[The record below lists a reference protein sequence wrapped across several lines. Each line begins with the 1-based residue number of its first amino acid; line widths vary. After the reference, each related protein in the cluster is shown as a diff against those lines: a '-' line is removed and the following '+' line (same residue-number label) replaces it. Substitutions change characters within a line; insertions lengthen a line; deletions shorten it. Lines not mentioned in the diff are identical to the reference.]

1 LRERVRIGIDA
12 TCWANERGY
21 GRFTREIVSAMA
33 ALAPNDEFVCF
44 LDRKSAD
51 LFRLTAPNVR
61 RVVIELR
68 EAPVVAASAAGRRRL
83 GDILRMTR
91 AVARE
96 PLDVFLSPSVY
107 TYFPLPLRLPAVI
120 TIHDA
125 IPERFSALTFPSAR
139 SRLFW
144 RMKVRLALIQSRLV
158 LTVSDHAANELVRVL
173 GIARARVRVALEA
186 PSPEYTPS
194 RSEADVA
201 MAAERVGLP
210 SGARWFVYV
219 GGFNPHKN
227 VPAIVRAHAALA
239 KELGPAAPYL
249 LLVGTRER
257 DVFQTEGADIQATV
271 ESGGA
276 SHFVRWTGFIEDEML
291 RDLHSGSL
299 GLILVSESEGFG
311 LPAVEAA
318 ACGAPVIATTDS
330 PLPELLKGGGIFIRP
345 GDDAGLLSA
354 MRTLAVDEKKRR
366 ELGTAALAAARK
378 LTWDHGAR
386 AALSAIREAAS

>member
-1 LRERVRIGIDA
+1 VRIGIDA

-33 ALAPNDEFVCF
+33 ALAPADEFICF
-44 LDRKSAD
+44 IDRKSAD

-61 RVVIELR
+61 RVVIDLR
-68 EAPVVAASAAGRRRL
+68 EAPVVAASAVGRRRL

-107 TYFPLPLRLPAVI
+107 TYFPLPFGLRAVI

-125 IPERFSALTFPSAR
+125 IPERFWTLTFPSRR

-144 RMKVRLALIQSRLV
+144 RMKVRLALIQSRIV
-158 LTVSDHAANELVRVL
+158 LTVSDYAATELVRVL
-173 GIARARVRVALEA
+173 GVAPDKVRVALEA
-186 PSPEYTPS
+186 PSPEYRPAD
-194 RSEADVA
+194 SEAEVA
-201 MAAERVGLP
+201 AAAKQVGLP
-210 SGARWFVYV
+210 PGARWFVYV

-239 KELGPAAPYL
+239 RESGGAAPYL

-257 DVFQTEGADIQATV
+257 DVFQTEGADIQAAI
-271 ESGGA
+271 EEGGVA
-276 SHFVRWTGFIEDEML
+276 HLVKWTGFLEDQIL

-299 GLILVSESEGFG
+299 GLLLVSESEGFG

-330 PLPELLKGGGIFIRP
+330 PLPQLLEGGGIFVPP
-345 GDDAGLLSA
+345 GDDAALLSA
-354 MRTLAVDEKKRR
+354 MRTLAVDEEKRLD
-366 ELGTAALAAARK
+366 LGSVALAAARK
-378 LTWDHGAR
+378 LTWDRGAR
-386 AALSAIREAAS
+386 AALGAIREAAS

>member
-1 LRERVRIGIDA
+1 MRIGIDA

-33 ALAPNDEFVCF
+33 DLAPKDQFICF

-51 LFRLTAPNVR
+51 LFNLSAPNVR
-61 RVVIELR
+61 AIVVDLR

-83 GDILRMTR
+83 SDILRMTR
-91 AVARE
+91 AVARQ

-158 LTVSDHAANELVRVL
+158 LTVSDYAAGELVRML
-173 GIARARVRVALEA
+173 GIASEKVRVAPEA
-186 PSPEYTPS
+186 PSSDYHPS
-194 RSEADVA
+194 KSEAEVA
-201 MAAERVGLP
+201 AAAERVGLP

-227 VPAIVRAHAALA
+227 VSAIVRAHAALA
-239 KELGPAAPYL
+239 KELGAAAPYL

-257 DVFQTEGADIQATV
+257 DVFQTEGAHIQSAVAT
-271 ESGGA
+271 GGA
-276 SHFVRWTGFIEDEML
+276 SHLVKWTGFLEDEIL
-291 RDLHSGSL
+291 RPLHSGSL
-299 GLILVSESEGFG
+299 GLVLVSESEGFG

-330 PLPELLKGGGIFIRP
+330 PLPDLLEGGGIFVSP
-345 GDDAGLLSA
+345 GDDAALLSA
-354 MRTLAVDEKKRR
+354 MRTLAVDETKRR
-366 ELGTAALAAARK
+366 ELGTAALAAAQK
-378 LTWDHGAR
+378 LTWDSGAR

>member
-1 LRERVRIGIDA
+1 
-12 TCWANERGY
+12 
-21 GRFTREIVSAMA
+21 MA
-33 ALAPNDEFVCF
+33 ALAPEDEFVCF
-44 LDRKSAD
+44 LDRKSAN
-51 LFRLTAPNVR
+51 LFNLSAPNVR
-61 RVVIELR
+61 TIVVDLR
-68 EAPVVAASAAGRRRL
+68 EAPVVAASAAGRRRVS
-83 GDILRMTR
+83 DILRMTR
-91 AVARE
+91 AVARQ

-158 LTVSDHAANELVRVL
+158 LTVSDYAASELGRML
-173 GIARARVRVALEA
+173 GIASEKLRVALEA
-186 PSPEYTPS
+186 PSSDYYPS
-194 RSEADVA
+194 TS
-201 MAAERVGLP
+201 AAEVTAATERVGLP

-239 KELGPAAPYL
+239 KELGAAAPYL

-257 DVFQTEGADIQATV
+257 DVFQTEGAYIQSGV
-271 ESGGA
+271 ETGGA
-276 SHFVRWTGFIEDEML
+276 SHLVKWTGFLEDEIL
-291 RDLHSGSL
+291 RSLHSGSL
-299 GLILVSESEGFG
+299 GLVLASESEGFG

-330 PLPELLKGGGIFIRP
+330 PLPHLLEGGGIFVSP
-345 GDDAGLLSA
+345 GDDAALLSA
-354 MRTLAVDEKKRR
+354 MRTLAIDETKRR
-366 ELGTAALAAARK
+366 ELGTGALAAARK
-378 LTWDHGAR
+378 LTWDRGAR

>member
-1 LRERVRIGIDA
+1 MRIGIDA

-33 ALAPNDEFVCF
+33 ALAPDDEFVCF

-51 LFRLTAPNVR
+51 LFGLTTPNVHP
-61 RVVIELR
+61 VVIELR
-68 EAPVVAASAAGRRRL
+68 ETPVVAASAAGRRRV

-158 LTVSDHAANELVRVL
+158 LTVSDHSADELVRVF
-173 GIARARVRVALEA
+173 GIARDRVRVALEA
-186 PSPEYTPS
+186 PSSEYTPS
-194 RSEADVA
+194 MSEADVA
-201 MAAERVGLP
+201 ASAQRVGLP
-210 SGARWFVYV
+210 PGARWFVYV

-227 VPAIVRAHAALA
+227 VRAIVRAHAALA
-239 KELGPAAPYL
+239 KELGPRAPYL

-257 DVFQTEGADIQATV
+257 DVFQTGGADIQAAV
-271 ESGGA
+271 ETGGA
-276 SHFVRWTGFIEDEML
+276 SHLVKWTGFIEDEML

-299 GLILVSESEGFG
+299 GLVLVSESEGFG

-345 GDDAGLLSA
+345 GDDAALLSA

-378 LTWDHGAR
+378 LTWDHGAL
-386 AALSAIREAAS
+386 AALSAIREAAG

>member
-1 LRERVRIGIDA
+1 MRIGIDA

-33 ALAPNDEFVCF
+33 VLAPKDEFICF
-44 LDRKSAD
+44 LDRRSAD
-51 LFRLTAPNVR
+51 LFILSAPNVR
-61 RVVIELR
+61 AIVVDLR

-83 GDILRMTR
+83 SDILRMTR
-91 AVARE
+91 AVARQ

-158 LTVSDHAANELVRVL
+158 LTVSDYAAGELVRML
-173 GIARARVRVALEA
+173 GIATEKVRVALEA
-186 PSPEYTPS
+186 PSSDYRPAK
-194 RSEADVA
+194 SEAEVA
-201 MAAERVGLP
+201 TAAERVGLP

-239 KELGPAAPYL
+239 KELGAAAPYL

-257 DVFQTEGADIQATV
+257 DVFQTEGASIQSAV
-271 ESGGA
+271 ETGGV
-276 SHFVRWTGFIEDEML
+276 SDLVKWTGFVEDEIL
-291 RDLHSGSL
+291 RSLHSGSL
-299 GLILVSESEGFG
+299 GLVLVSESEGFG

-330 PLPELLKGGGIFIRP
+330 PLPHLLEGGGIFVSP
-345 GDDAGLLSA
+345 GDDDALLSA
-354 MRTLAVDEKKRR
+354 MRTLAVDETKRR

-378 LTWDHGAR
+378 LTWDSGAR

>member
-1 LRERVRIGIDA
+1 MRIGIDA

-21 GRFTREIVSAMA
+21 GRFTREIVTAMA
-33 ALAPNDEFVCF
+33 GLAPENEFICF
-44 LDRKSAD
+44 LDRISAD
-51 LFRLTAPNVR
+51 LFELSSPNVR
-61 RVVIELR
+61 PIVVDLR

-107 TYFPLPLRLPAVI
+107 TYFPLPLRLPAVV

-125 IPERFSALTFPSAR
+125 IPERFSGLTFPSRR

-158 LTVSDHAANELVRVL
+158 LTVSDYAANELVRVL
-173 GIARARVRVALEA
+173 GIARKKVRVALEA
-186 PSPEYTPS
+186 PSPEYRPS
-194 RSEADVA
+194 QGEAEVT
-201 MAAERVGLP
+201 AAARNVGLP

-239 KELGPAAPYL
+239 QELGAAAPYL

-257 DVFQTEGADIQATV
+257 DVFQTESADIQTAV

-276 SHFVRWTGFIEDEML
+276 SHLVKWTGFVEDEVL
-291 RDLHSGSL
+291 RALHSGSL
-299 GLILVSESEGFG
+299 GLVLVSESEGFG

-318 ACGAPVIATTDS
+318 ACGVPVIATTDS
-330 PLPELLKGGGIFIRP
+330 PLPHLLEGGGIFVSP
-345 GDDAGLLSA
+345 GDHAALLSA
-354 MRTLAVDEKKRR
+354 MRTLAVDEAKRR
-366 ELGTAALAAARK
+366 ELGAVALAAAGK
-378 LTWDHGAR
+378 LTWDRGAR

>member
-1 LRERVRIGIDA
+1 VRIGIDA

-33 ALAPNDEFVCF
+33 ALAPADEFVCF

-51 LFRLTAPNVR
+51 LFRLTAPNVLP
-61 RVVIELR
+61 VVIDLR

-83 GDILRMTR
+83 SDILRMTR
-91 AVARE
+91 AVARQ

-125 IPERFSALTFPSAR
+125 IPERFSELTFPSRR

-173 GIARARVRVALEA
+173 GVARDKVRVALEA
-186 PSPEYTPS
+186 PSPEYRPS
-194 RSEADVA
+194 NSEAEVA
-201 MAAERVGLP
+201 AAATRVGLP
-210 SGARWFVYV
+210 PGARWFVYV

-239 KELGPAAPYL
+239 KELGAASPYL

-257 DVFQTEGADIQATV
+257 DVFQTEGADIQTAI
-271 ESGGA
+271 EAGGV
-276 SHFVRWTGFIEDEML
+276 SHLVKWTGFLEDEVL
-291 RDLHSGSL
+291 RDIHSGSL
-299 GLILVSESEGFG
+299 GLVLISESEGFG

-330 PLPELLKGGGIFIRP
+330 PLPQLLKGGGIFIRP
-345 GDDAGLLSA
+345 GDDAALLSA
-354 MRTLAVDEKKRR
+354 MRTLSADEKKRR
-366 ELGTAALAAARK
+366 ELGLAALAAARK
-378 LTWDHGAR
+378 LTWDRGAR
-386 AALSAIREAAS
+386 AALGAIREAAG

>member
-1 LRERVRIGIDA
+1 MRIGIDA

-21 GRFTREIVSAMA
+21 GRFTREIVSAMP
-33 ALAPNDEFVCF
+33 ALAPADEFVCF

-61 RVVIELR
+61 PIVIDVR
-68 EAPVVAASAAGRRRL
+68 EAPVVAASAAGRRRVS
-83 GDILRMTR
+83 DILRMTR
-91 AVARE
+91 AVARQ

-107 TYFPLPLRLPAVI
+107 TYFPLPLRLPVVI

-125 IPERFSALTFPSAR
+125 IPERFSALTFPSRR

-144 RMKVRLALIQSRLV
+144 RMKVRLALLQSRLV

-173 GIARARVRVALEA
+173 GVARDKVRVALEA
-186 PSPEYTPS
+186 PSPEYRPS
-194 RSEADVA
+194 NSEAEVA
-201 MAAERVGLP
+201 AAAKRVGLP

-227 VPAIVRAHAALA
+227 VPAIVRAHAALS
-239 KELGPAAPYL
+239 KELGAAAPYL

-257 DVFQTEGADIQATV
+257 DVFQTEGADIQAAIAA
-271 ESGGA
+271 GGV
-276 SHFVRWTGFIEDEML
+276 SHLVIWTGFLEDEVL
-291 RDLHSGSL
+291 RDIHSGSL
-299 GLILVSESEGFG
+299 GLVLVSESEGFG

-330 PLPELLKGGGIFIRP
+330 PLPELLAGGGIFIRP
-345 GDDAGLLSA
+345 GDDAALFSA
-354 MRTLAVDEKKRR
+354 MRTLAADEKKRG
-366 ELGTAALAAARK
+366 ELGIAALAAARK
-378 LTWDHGAR
+378 LTWDRGAR
-386 AALSAIREAAS
+386 AALGAIREAAS